1 MIELVVAVCLIDQP
15 SQCKDVYLNF
25 ESPGISEGASI
36 SPGAAPSE
44 RASVTPQQCMMNGQM
59 EMAKWIGEHPNWQ
72 IKKWRCG
79 IAGQMAKI

>member
-25 ESPGISEGASI
+25 ESPGMSEGTMSQ
-36 SPGAAPSE
+36 G
-44 RASVTPQQCMMNGQM
+44 ASVTPQQCMMNGQM